1 MRRLRCVL
9 LLLVAVEAAA
19 SNSLLVERRTIRL
32 GEQLTIIVSLEGE
45 FSELD
50 DVRVPLHNLTISDPP
65 SIASEFSWING
76 EIIRRKVLRYRARAG
91 AAGPAL
97 VGPLTLTAGP
107 QQDTL
112 PAIAIEVLP
121 DRAASSNDPA
131 VILRELVA
139 TGREPLFVVAEQD
152 AQSVYAGEQV
162 IVTWYLYN
170 AATVQ
175 RWQIGSIPKLADF
188 WVEELDVRSA
198 RAQTTFIGEQAVQ
211 KMAVRRVALYPLRS
225 GRLEVGPLEVEA
237 AILRRT
243 NRGPFSLFEGN
254 LIEAGFSS
262 APIFIDAQPLPA
274 GTTAAAVGEF
284 TMRCSTPK
292 QTGGG
297 PVVIEASVAGRGN
310 LRSAEPPQFKTPPVG
325 DVQRIEQGVSVLRSS
340 DDATMTRRWQ
350 YLIFPR
356 AAGTMAI
363 PALQMP
369 VFSPSAEAR
378 RVLQCSAATLA
389 VTASDRPRVAA
400 GAPANVKPAMH
411 VRVGPWVVAGV
422 IGLACL
428 VFVLPWWRRRA
439 SQERQIG
446 AMMAGGDIQERVHAA
461 LTDRG
466 IDPAVLLK
474 EGSDRGDAY
483 RSLRSL
489 LDALERDRIEVA
501 DRDREIRRRLRE
513 LF

>member
-1 MRRLRCVL
+1 MRTFILV
-9 LLLVAVEAAA
+9 LLVAVNVSA

-91 AAGPAL
+91 EAGPAL
-97 VGPLTLTAGP
+97 VGPLTLTAGA
-107 QQDTL
+107 QRDTL

-131 VILRELVA
+131 VILRELLA
-139 TGREPLFVVAEQD
+139 TGREPLFVVAERD
-152 AQSVYAGEQV
+152 ARSVYAGEQV

-188 WVEELDVRSA
+188 WVEELDVRNA
-198 RAQTTFIGEQAVQ
+198 RAQTTFIGDQAVQ
-211 KMAVRRVALYPLRS
+211 KMPVRRVALYPLRS

-254 LIEAGFSS
+254 LIEVGFSS
-262 APIFIDAQPLPA
+262 TPIFIDAEPLPGGA
-274 GTTAAAVGEF
+274 PVAAVGEF
-284 TMRCSTPK
+284 TMRCSQPK

-297 PVVIEASVAGRGN
+297 PVVIEASVTGRGN
-310 LRSAEPPQFKTPPVG
+310 LRAAESPRFRTPPLG
-325 DVQRIEQGVSVLRSS
+325 NVQRIEQGVSVQRSS

-356 AAGTMAI
+356 AAGTLAV
-363 PALQMP
+363 PGLQMP
-369 VFSPSAEAR
+369 VFSPAAETR
-378 RVLQCSAATLA
+378 RLLQCSASTLA
-389 VTASDRPRVAA
+389 VTATARPRVAT
-400 GAPANVKPAMH
+400 GAPASVKPATH
-411 VRVGPWVVAGV
+411 VGPYVAAGI

-428 VFVLPWWRRRA
+428 LFVLPWWRRRA
-439 SQERQIG
+439 SQERQIR
-446 AMMAGGDIQERVHAA
+446 AMIDSGDEIQARVHAA
-461 LTDRG
+461 LAERG

-474 EGSDRGDAY
+474 EASDRGDAY

-489 LDALERDRIEVA
+489 LDALERDRIEVD